1 MTMHALD
8 DVARPEWTRERAR
21 ASSMTIFG
29 MEAPEA
35 LALTDALTAA
45 QGRPGRGLLP
55 SVELLVLSDKLEAL
69 GYLDTLDDEQRSLLG
84 LASAT
89 LDVERD
95 SLYISRLVEALLGRA
110 WMLGTRLDK
119 PEFAERGR
127 TVRFCGTLEWKLIH
141 EREPGE
147 VWMAA
152 AVQAT
157 DVQEIVIPRPLRISA
172 WSRAE
177 VLAEIGALYL
187 TPPPWGERAD
197 VHALATRCEADRGAF
212 TKAVKKIAHDRFRTT
227 LRASGGRGTGY
238 NWVTIERDEAVD
250 DEAVDDEALV
260 SGHAPR
266 AAAACAAIRAL
277 IEPDLRALEA
287 TRDEGREPVHRV
299 SLDGG
304 RRWLRGWAI
313 CSLAGHPLP
322 EGAHVE
328 RPRWAREL

>member
-69 GYLDTLDDEQRSLLG
+69 GYLDTLDEEQRSLLG

-212 TKAVKKIAHDRFRTT
+212 TKAVKKIARENLDKTSRFTDWSRRPLSEAQKARVRSWFAPAAPTVTYASLADRLHKCDDADTAA
-227 LRASGGRGTGY
+227 LI
-238 NWVTIERDEAVD
+238 VDEARALPQD
-250 DEAVDDEALV
+250 QQDEL
-260 SGHAPR
+260 
-266 AAAACAAIRAL
+266 AAIYTSKFQ
-277 IEPDLRALEA
+277 PQ
-287 TRDEGREPVHRV
+287 G
-299 SLDGG
+299 
-304 RRWLRGWAI
+304 
-313 CSLAGHPLP
+313 
-322 EGAHVE
+322 
-328 RPRWAREL
+328 